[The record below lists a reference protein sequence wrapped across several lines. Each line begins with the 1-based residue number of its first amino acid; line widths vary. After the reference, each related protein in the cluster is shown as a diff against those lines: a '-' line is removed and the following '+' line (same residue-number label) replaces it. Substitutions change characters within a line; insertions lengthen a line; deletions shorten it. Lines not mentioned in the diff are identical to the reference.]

1 MHASKNDDP
10 SRTDPAFVL
19 RPHDGG
25 RGCDSLPDF
34 ERMGRLGWMSAMH
47 RLGCRGRRG
56 NKRGARWLVGKS
68 GREVEEKGEVGG
80 LNSEVVGL
88 KDEIG

>member
-1 MHASKNDDP
+1 
-10 SRTDPAFVL
+10 
-19 RPHDGG
+19 
-25 RGCDSLPDF
+25 
-34 ERMGRLGWMSAMH
+34 MGRLGWMSAMH

-68 GREVEEKGEVGG
+68 GREVEEEKGEVGGGG

-88 KDEIG
+88 KDDIG